1 MKKGKIKTIKQNIKI
16 IIIYARFYEIKQNLL
31 KKGKNNN
38 KKENIV

>member
-1 MKKGKIKTIKQNIKI
+1 MHEKGKNSNRIKQNIKI
-16 IIIYARFYEIKQNLL
+16 IIIYYEIKQNLL